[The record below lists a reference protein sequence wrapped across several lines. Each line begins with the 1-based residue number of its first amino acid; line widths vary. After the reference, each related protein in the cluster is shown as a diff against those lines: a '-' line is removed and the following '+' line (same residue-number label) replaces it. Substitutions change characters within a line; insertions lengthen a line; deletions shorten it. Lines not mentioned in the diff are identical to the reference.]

1 MFWLLKYEY
10 IIFTLRNGFLND
22 EYRRS
27 IPTHSGT
34 LIRRLQRQSLVPGV
48 LPGANLLGR
57 ERYEIVRVYGLRSR
71 LRSGHFYDKPV
82 SNITFHNTLVGL
94 VYFLD
99 GDIFYVTSNIVL
111 AAKI

>member
-34 LIRRLQRQSLVPGV
+34 LIIRLHQSLVPGV

-57 ERYEIVRVYGLRSR
+57 EQYEIVRVHGLRSR

-82 SNITFHNTLVGL
+82 SNITFHNTL
-94 VYFLD
+94 D